1 VSETH
6 LHLRRYVATGIVYL
20 ALIGSVLGFSVI
32 RARAAR
38 DATLPSAEPEA
49 SAFSSQPYFSL
60 TTNRTYSPNETA
72 RLWASYQNVDHLDF
86 RVYRIK
92 DPNKF
97 FQQLEDPHQLGE
109 KEKTEVSQG
118 YGSRVSVL
126 ERTHRFKLSIFSA
139 IKDYVRAHLLKEHR
153 ETFNQK
159 FRKEDEPTRTPL
171 NVADYARVPLLNPDQ
186 KVSDWR
192 EKLPA
197 LENEYDSRVISLGHR
212 EPGVYLVEA
221 VNGNQRAY
229 SVAVVTNLTMIEK
242 TTKDGQVLVYVV
254 DRKSGAPHEGVAVE
268 VTRSK
273 ETLVKGT
280 TDKSGIFKAEVKPPK
295 SADET
300 AAEDYDPEAPQPKN
314 AYLIMAR
321 ERDNF
326 AISDLDSFYFG
337 GEGGEDDYLNGAD
350 LTSYIYTDR
359 PIYRPAQKVF
369 FRGIL
374 RLWGRNGYEL
384 VNSKTVTVTI
394 EDPNNG
400 KVFDRELPLSAR
412 GTFSGDLDIAD
423 EAPLGSYNITATVG
437 EAKASGYFE
446 VQEYKKPEFK
456 VTVKGPKEFAA
467 VGEKVKFTV
476 NANYFFGAPVTNAA
490 VHYYIYRQRYYH
502 WWWSSESGDEF
513 DDLAGPENEGGDE
526 SDYGYYGNDM
536 VTEGD
541 GELNARGEMSV
552 DFEVPKPEEKDEWDY
567 SYRLEAQVTD
577 SSRREMQGALASSA
591 LAEKPSRT
599 PTRNAIS
606 TTRAMPRKS
615 G

>member
-20 ALIGSVLGFSVI
+20 ALIGSVLGFNVI

-412 GTFSGDLDIAD
+412 GT
-423 EAPLGSYNITATVG
+423 
-437 EAKASGYFE
+437 
-446 VQEYKKPEFK
+446 
-456 VTVKGPKEFAA
+456 
-467 VGEKVKFTV
+467 
-476 NANYFFGAPVTNAA
+476 
-490 VHYYIYRQRYYH
+490 
-502 WWWSSESGDEF
+502 
-513 DDLAGPENEGGDE
+513 
-526 SDYGYYGNDM
+526 
-536 VTEGD
+536 
-541 GELNARGEMSV
+541 
-552 DFEVPKPEEKDEWDY
+552 
-567 SYRLEAQVTD
+567 
-577 SSRREMQGALASSA
+577 SA
-591 LAEKPSRT
+591 
-599 PTRNAIS
+599 AIS
-606 TTRAMPRKS
+606 TSVTRLLSAATTSRRRWGKPRPAATSKS
-615 G
+615 RNTRSRNSK